1 MLLFI
6 CLDRYITYLECPENL
21 LSHLDV
27 LILDVYL
34 PLLSCPW
41 PTVDGGSPLISGK
54 RNPEQLNE
62 LLHRMLSTV
71 DVAFGQMQGALV
83 LPLPNLDLLLGLMH
97 PEAVTE
103 PSEVAAPGAFPPA
116 KTCLFLDF
124 N

>member
-1 MLLFI
+1 MFEIIFI
-6 CLDRYITYLECPENL
+6 LDRYITYLECPENL

-27 LILDVYL
+27 LIRDVYL

-41 PTVDGGSPLISGK
+41 PSGDKGSPLISGK

-83 LPLPNLDLLLGLMH
+83 LPLPNLDLLLGLVH
-97 PEAVTE
+97 PDAVAE
-103 PSEVAAPGAFPPA
+103 PPELAAAGAPNPVKPCMF
-116 KTCLFLDF
+116 
-124 N
+124 